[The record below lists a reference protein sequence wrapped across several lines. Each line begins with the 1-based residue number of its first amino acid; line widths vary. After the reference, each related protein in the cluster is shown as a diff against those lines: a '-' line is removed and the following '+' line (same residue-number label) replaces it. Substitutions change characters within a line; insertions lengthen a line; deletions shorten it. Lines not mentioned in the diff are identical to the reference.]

1 MTGTTTKDVIVGSP
15 NRSDSLSGQGG
26 GDTYVVGNQS
36 RGITGPLS
44 SGDTFSIEPVP
55 PTGEA
60 DRVTLDSGATT
71 LPDYIYLSTPL
82 EQVGGLVGIAPLPQ
96 PNPPGGWGTFPY
108 PGTITVAGS
117 EALPTTSPL
126 IAPNKYNALLDCI
139 SEKFIA
145 LAQPAR
151 SFELARRV
159 SQGPWKSFFPLAMVA
174 RPLPFNLSEG
184 LLRLSTWLNQYPPVR
199 WTNQTKPSKEPAQTH
214 IPGVPQIKGLVVTGD
229 RADRLILPDKDYVNP
244 LFKSDS
250 ENLISVVS
258 GIKILQGERAVSSTE
273 DARNHVLTRQANNQ
287 LDTSRYALFYFSD
300 SGLLVFS
307 YNQKP
312 LGSEGNHGKIIAQ
325 LQSEEGR
332 PLVLPTQTLVNDSV
346 AQASFLSIQTTD
358 TAPQDGRLSPPT
370 PSTHCHASAC
380 TPYGR

>member
-1 MTGTTTKDVIVGSP
+1 
-15 NRSDSLSGQGG
+15 
-26 GDTYVVGNQS
+26 VVGNQS
-36 RGITGPLS
+36 KGLIKYFTPGT
-44 SGDTFSIEPVP
+44 DQTFGPVP
-55 PTGEA
+55 STGEA
-60 DRVTLDSGATT
+60 DEVNLAAGTT
-71 LPDYIYLSTPL
+71 APDYVYLDTSL
-82 EQVGGLVGIAPLPQ
+82 ERTGGPVQIAPPSV
-96 PNPPGGWGTFPY
+96 GSSTSPY

-117 EALPTTSPL
+117 NALPTDSHL
-126 IAPNKYNALLDCI
+126 IVRNTYNESSDCLSGLMALT
-139 SEKFIA
+139 
-145 LAQPAR
+145 QPAR

-174 RPLPFNLSEG
+174 RPLPLNLSAG
-184 LLRLSTWLNQYPPVR
+184 LLRLSTWLSQYPPVR
-199 WTNQTKPSKEPAQTH
+199 WNNHTKPNKEPVQTQ
-214 IPGVPQIKGLVVTGD
+214 IPGVPLIKGLVVTGD

-244 LFKSDS
+244 LFKSGS

-258 GIKILQGERAVSSTE
+258 GIKILQGERAPSSTE
-273 DARNHVLTRQANNQ
+273 DAREQVLPSQANNQ

-332 PLVLPTQTLVNDSV
+332 PLVLPTQTLGNDRV
-346 AQASFLSIQTTD
+346 ARASFLAVQPTK
-358 TAPQDGRLSPPT
+358 TAPQDGRQSPPK